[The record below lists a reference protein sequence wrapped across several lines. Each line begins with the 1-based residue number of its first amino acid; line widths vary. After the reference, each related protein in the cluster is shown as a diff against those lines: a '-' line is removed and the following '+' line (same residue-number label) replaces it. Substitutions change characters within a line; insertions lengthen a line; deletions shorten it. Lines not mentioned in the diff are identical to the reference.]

1 MDKPDELTS
10 AIVGAAISALD
21 KRAAALRK
29 QAALGVTIFDNEHGP
44 ATIVSSES
52 RASLTLAEDFESIA
66 RELEAGV
73 RT

>member
-1 MDKPDELTS
+1 MDKHDELES

-29 QAALGVTIFDNEHGP
+29 QAALGIAVVDNQHGP

-52 RASLTLAEDFESIA
+52 RASLTLAEDFEAIA
-66 RELEAGV
+66 RELEAGSS
-73 RT
+73 